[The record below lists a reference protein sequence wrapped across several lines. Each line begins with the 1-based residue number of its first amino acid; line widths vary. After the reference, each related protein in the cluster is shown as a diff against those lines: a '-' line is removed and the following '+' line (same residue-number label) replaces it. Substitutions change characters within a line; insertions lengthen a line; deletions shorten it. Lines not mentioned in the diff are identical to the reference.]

1 MVIYVNIYFLIIFIL
16 ISIIAYL
23 LQKIEKQKIKIIY
36 LSRQNFCLTQNN
48 HSKNLNKKF
57 FENISNIEIEFI
69 KINSHKAFLK
79 NTSYIKI
86 APFDFAPKIINI
98 HKNTEIKI
106 LSKILISKEYWY
118 EIIVNDNSSSYNLK
132 GWIKDHGI
140 EFIYPKHQNLTK
152 SINNKYIF

>member
-98 HKNTEIKI
+98 QKNTEI
-106 LSKILISKEYWY
+106 
-118 EIIVNDNSSSYNLK
+118 II
-132 GWIKDHGI
+132 
-140 EFIYPKHQNLTK
+140 
-152 SINNKYIF
+152 